1 MNSSYYCA
9 VAQCKNRFIKILFT
23 TVVLAVN
30 HWTVGQTNNSQAV
43 NNRIQIVNAD
53 QLIKTKNSTAQ
64 KFIGSVELKHQEVK
78 LYCDSAY
85 LYLDSNSLDAY
96 GKVRILQGDSLAM
109 YGDTL
114 HYNGNKKLAT
124 MMGSVFMTDR
134 NLTLATS
141 SMTYDLK
148 DSVGHYSNGAIIT
161 SSDNPNVLT
170 SKIGLYF
177 VASQVIEF
185 QDSVELKN
193 PEYDMT
199 SDTLTYHTDS
209 ATAIFSGPTFIK
221 SDSNLI
227 YTENGWY
234 DTQNN
239 LASFQENSYLL
250 SDGQKLQGDS
260 LFYDRNLG
268 IGEVFQNMQITD
280 TANTFIIQGNYGWH
294 NEKLNESLITDSLL
308 LIQIFDDDSLFL
320 HADTARINI
329 DSTSNRIIHAFHD
342 VKFFKKDLQGIADSM
357 LITQGDATI
366 NMYKKPVLWS
376 EENQLFADFI
386 SIKSD
391 SNSIKSMIL
400 DQNAFL
406 ISIADTFGYNQIKG
420 RLMNAYFSDQK
431 LKRLEVVGNAQSV
444 YYVGE
449 EGKTPIG
456 MNHAVCSNMTLLV
469 SDNKVDQITFRDQP
483 DAVLYPMD
491 DINPKLRI
499 LTDFRWEEKLRP
511 KKVKDIFH

>member
-9 VAQCKNRFIKILFT
+9 VAQFKNQFKNILFT
-23 TVVLAVN
+23 MVVVALSNWA
-30 HWTVGQTNNSQAV
+30 VGQINNSQTV
-43 NNRIQIVNAD
+43 RNRIQIVNAD
-53 QLIKTKNSTAQ
+53 QLVKTRNSTAQ
-64 KFIGSVELKHQEVK
+64 KFIGGVELKHQEVK

-124 MMGSVFMTDR
+124 MMGNVFMTDR

-141 SMTYDLK
+141 SMTYDLR
-148 DSVGHYSNGAIIT
+148 DSIGHYSNGATIT

-177 VASQVIEF
+177 VDSQIIEF
-185 QDSVELKN
+185 QDSVELNN
-193 PEYDMT
+193 PEYTMT
-199 SDTLTYHTDS
+199 SDTLTYHTNS
-209 ATAIFSGPTFIK
+209 GTAFFSGPTFIR

-234 DTQNN
+234 DTQND
-239 LASFQENSYLL
+239 LASFLENSYLL

-268 IGEVFQNMQITD
+268 IGEVFHNMQITD

-320 HADTARINI
+320 HADTAIINL
-329 DSTSNRIIHAFHD
+329 DSTNRKVIHAFHD
-342 VKFFKKDLQGIADSM
+342 VKFYKKDLQGVADSM
-357 LITQGDATI
+357 LITQVDGTI
-366 NMYKKPVLWS
+366 NMYKEPVLWS

-391 SNSIKSMIL
+391 SNSIKSMVL
-400 DQNAFL
+400 DNNAFL
-406 ISIADTFGYNQIKG
+406 ISIVDTFGYNQIKG
-420 RLMNAYFSDQK
+420 RLMNAYFSNQK
-431 LKRLEVVGNAQSV
+431 LRSLEVVGNAQSV

-449 EGKTPIG
+449 EGKTPVG
-456 MNHAVCSNMTLLV
+456 MNHAVCSNMTLMV
-469 SDNKVDQITFRDQP
+469 HDNKVDQITFRDQP

-491 DINPKLRI
+491 DINPKLRL
-499 LTDFRWEEKLRP
+499 LTGFRWEEKLRP
-511 KKVKDIFH
+511 KKVKDIFR